1 MNVAVIGSG
10 YVGLVAGVCLAEGGH
25 RVFCADNSE
34 QRVCDLNEVKPGSHD
49 PELTPLL
56 TQELQ
61 KNMISF
67 TADVKSVVQNAKN
80 IIVAVGTPEGEDGR
94 ANLESI
100 FDVCKVIGD
109 SITESKTIMIKSTVP
124 IGTTD
129 KFRQLLLDRLANRGL
144 TFNPVVVHT
153 PEFLV
158 AGKAIEGFKELD
170 RLVIGC
176 KPGDDVQSI
185 IDLFSPYTPEP
196 SRVLIM
202 DTKEAELCKY
212 MNNCMLATRI
222 SFVNEMSNIAKA
234 YGVDI
239 YGPLRSMKLDK
250 RIGSHYLH
258 PGLGYGGSCL
268 PKDVKALIGMG
279 QDAGYDVAFLQAVD
293 VLNDGQVPIFCNTI
307 KEYFNGSLAGKKIAV
322 WGVSFKAGTVD
333 TRKSPGLQV
342 IDFLN
347 ANGAIVKLYDSNIKD
362 CEFLPDGVS
371 INNSKEDVLIDSDAL
386 VVCTDEQ
393 EFAEFNFEEMK
404 KNPSKPDVIFDGKGK
419 LKLQLLRD
427 LGFEYYVA
435 GKFHNRDDA
444 LDQK

>member
-1 MNVAVIGSG
+1 
-10 YVGLVAGVCLAEGGH
+10 
-25 RVFCADNSE
+25 
-34 QRVCDLNEVKPGSHD
+34 
-49 PELTPLL
+49 
-56 TQELQ
+56 
-61 KNMISF
+61 
-67 TADVKSVVQNAKN
+67 
-80 IIVAVGTPEGEDGR
+80 
-94 ANLESI
+94 
-100 FDVCKVIGD
+100 
-109 SITESKTIMIKSTVP
+109 
-124 IGTTD
+124 
-129 KFRQLLLDRLANRGL
+129 
-144 TFNPVVVHT
+144 
-153 PEFLV
+153 
-158 AGKAIEGFKELD
+158 
-170 RLVIGC
+170 
-176 KPGDDVQSI
+176 
-185 IDLFSPYTPEP
+185 
-196 SRVLIM
+196 
-202 DTKEAELCKY
+202 
-212 MNNCMLATRI
+212 MLATRI